1 MCQKSYQDS
10 PLISIFFEF
19 GLFEKNISFI
29 FLKILSVPRTGP
41 KKISVPVRII
51 RTKKSVL
58 RTVPKISVPLYPY
71 HVPYQKYTYHFIRT
85 TYRTKNIRSALSVPR
100 TVPKKSVS
108 LYPYHVPYQENP
120 YQEIR
125 TNVLFRTGTVQRIQ
139 FRSIQNHSHTT
150 A

>member
-71 HVPYQKYTYHFIRT
+71 HVPYQKYPFRIIRTAYRTEEIRT
-85 TYRTKNIRSALSVPR
+85 TLSVPR
-100 TVPKKSVS
+100 TVPRKSV
-108 LYPYHVPYQENP
+108 PRNP
-120 YQEIR
+120 YQR
-125 TNVLFRTGTVQRIQ
+125 TFPDRYGFSVRYGQPCSNVCQLEPNVTP
-139 FRSIQNHSHTT
+139 
-150 A
+150 